1 MAATGIESFVYLS
14 LTDEHMGAKG
24 AAFCPLV
31 LCLMKKSFKHHHSV
45 GAYFGFPSP
54 EEVLTAMAA
63 QSRPLRLDALLRILG
78 LARRERHDL
87 DNLLAGL
94 QAEGRLLRLRGGLW
108 IRPEQLRQLTGRFT
122 ALRDGGG
129 FVTPMRLEADGRNHA
144 RFLASQHDIYI
155 PATQTGG
162 AWHQDVVRVALA
174 PGSRRGPSPEGRII
188 EVLERGLQEVPA
200 LAGQRAGRMLFC
212 RPADSRVPVQFRVE
226 LTAEAPAPGTLVLLA
241 PLEELASDLWSARI
255 LSDYGR
261 EDDVVVQEQLVKC
274 NHEVPRDFPPGALAE
289 AGALP
294 AAPEPGDLGDR
305 EDLRT
310 LPFVTIDGADARDF
324 DDAVHV
330 AALPDGG
337 WRLQVAIADVSHYV
351 RPHGQGYGG
360 ALDRE
365 AQTRGNSWYFPTSV
379 VPMLPEA
386 LSNGLCSL
394 KPGEDRLVV
403 LVEIPFSATGHPG
416 QPRFALAVLR
426 SAARL
431 TYDQVKACLLD
442 ADREARAALCRENAR
457 GEEVLAMLARAFAL
471 YAKLRH
477 MRQAR
482 GSLDFDIPE
491 AAWRLDEAGRVAWF
505 GTRVR
510 HDAHR
515 LIEEFMIA
523 ANEAV
528 ARHLQSLDIPFLYRV
543 HPVPEAEK
551 LEHLHAMLTAAG
563 LDIPPRQPGTAFM
576 HSVLTAVR
584 GTAGEYLVNRLC
596 LRAMPQARYQPENEG
611 HYGLGSHAYC
621 HFTSPIR
628 RYADLLTHRALKA
641 ALGKSV
647 GALPAG
653 QRLLR
658 IGDALNRCERATMA
672 CEREMER
679 RLGCLALLPRVGRQF
694 SGVVSGVMDF
704 GIFVELAHMPVE
716 GMIRIEDLGGDWY
729 DFDVHGWRLVGRHSG
744 VIWHMGQRLD
754 VLLAEVSLGRLE
766 IRLLPLNLP
775 RALHKGTSCRALRTA
790 ASRPGR
796 KGAVPAQADDG
807 RARAHGKKRDMCRAQ
822 LQSGHR
828 RQGGR

>member
-1 MAATGIESFVYLS
+1 
-14 LTDEHMGAKG
+14 MGAKG

-31 LCLMKKSFKHHHSV
+31 LCIMKKPFKHQHSV
-45 GAYFGFPSP
+45 GAYSGFPST
-54 EEVLTAMAA
+54 EEVLAAMAA

-78 LARRERHDL
+78 LARRERRDL

-129 FVTPMRLEADGRNHA
+129 FVTPMRLEADSRDRT
-144 RFLASQHDIYI
+144 RFSAGQQDIYI

-162 AWHQDVVRVALA
+162 AWHQDVVRVVLA
-174 PGSRRGPSPEGRII
+174 PGSRRGPSPEGSII

-200 LAGQRAGRMLFC
+200 LTGQRAGPMLFC

-226 LTAEAPAPGTLVLLA
+226 LTAEVATPAPGTLVLLA
-241 PLEELASDLWSARI
+241 PLEELASDLWSARL

-261 EDDVVVQEQLVKC
+261 EDDVAVQEQLVKC
-274 NHEVPRDFPPGALAE
+274 NHEAPRDFPPGALAE
-289 AGALP
+289 AAALP
-294 AAPEPGDLGDR
+294 AAPKPEDLRDR

-330 AALPDGG
+330 TALPDGG

-351 RPHGQGYGG
+351 RPRGQGYGG

-386 LSNGLCSL
+386 LSNDLCSL

-416 QPRFALAVLR
+416 KSRFALAVLR

-442 ADREARAALCRENAR
+442 ADMEARAALCRENAR

-477 MRQAR
+477 VRKAR

-491 AAWRLDEAGRVAWF
+491 AASRLDEAGRVAWF

-563 LDIPPRQPGTAFM
+563 LDIPPRRPGTAFM
-576 HSVLTAVR
+576 HTVLSTVR

-596 LRAMPQARYQPENEG
+596 LRAMPQARYQPDNEG
-611 HYGLGSHAYC
+611 HYGLASQAYC

-641 ALGKSV
+641 SLGKSV

-694 SGVVSGVMDF
+694 SGLVSGVMDF
-704 GIFVELAHMPVE
+704 GIFVELTHMPVE
-716 GMIRIEDLGGDWY
+716 GMIRIEDLGGDRY
-729 DFDVHGWRLVGRHSG
+729 DFDVHGLRLVGRHSG

-775 RALHKGTSCRALRTA
+775 KALHKGKSCHAHRTA
-790 ASRPGR
+790 ASRHGR
-796 KGAVPAQADDG
+796 KRAVPAQAGEEG
-807 RARAHGKKRDMCRAQ
+807 RGRAHGKKRDMRRAQ
-822 LQSGHR
+822 PQSGHH

>member
-1 MAATGIESFVYLS
+1 
-14 LTDEHMGAKG
+14 MGAKG

-31 LCLMKKSFKHHHSV
+31 LCIMKKPFKHQHSV
-45 GAYFGFPSP
+45 GAYSGFPST
-54 EEVLTAMAA
+54 EEVLAAMAA

-78 LARRERHDL
+78 LARRERRDL

-108 IRPEQLRQLTGRFT
+108 IRPKQLRQLTGRFT

-129 FVTPMRLEADGRNHA
+129 FVTPMRLEADSRDRT
-144 RFLASQHDIYI
+144 RFSAGQQDIYI

-162 AWHQDVVRVALA
+162 AWHQDVVRVVLA
-174 PGSRRGPSPEGRII
+174 PGSRRGPSPEGSII

-200 LAGQRAGRMLFC
+200 LTGQRAGPMLFC

-226 LTAEAPAPGTLVLLA
+226 LTAEVATPAPGTLVLLA
-241 PLEELASDLWSARI
+241 PLEELASDLWSARL

-261 EDDVVVQEQLVKC
+261 EDDVAVQEQLVKC
-274 NHEVPRDFPPGALAE
+274 NHEAPRDFPPGALAE
-289 AGALP
+289 AAALP
-294 AAPEPGDLGDR
+294 AAPKPEDLRDR

-330 AALPDGG
+330 TALPGGG
-337 WRLQVAIADVSHYV
+337 WCLQVAIADVSHYV
-351 RPHGQGYGG
+351 RPRGQGYGG

-386 LSNGLCSL
+386 LSNDLCSL

-416 QPRFALAVLR
+416 ESRFALAVLR

-442 ADREARAALCRENAR
+442 ADMEARAALCRENAR

-477 MRQAR
+477 VRKAR

-491 AAWRLDEAGRVAWF
+491 AASRLDEAGRVAWF

-563 LDIPPRQPGTAFM
+563 LDIPPRRPGTAFM
-576 HSVLTAVR
+576 HTVLSTVR

-596 LRAMPQARYQPENEG
+596 LRAMPQARYQPDNEG
-611 HYGLGSHAYC
+611 HYGLASQAYC

-641 ALGKSV
+641 SLGKSV

-694 SGVVSGVMDF
+694 SGLVSGVMDF
-704 GIFVELAHMPVE
+704 GIFVELTHMPVE
-716 GMIRIEDLGGDWY
+716 GMIRIEDLGGDRY
-729 DFDVHGWRLVGRHSG
+729 DFDVHGLRLVGRHSG

-775 RALHKGTSCRALRTA
+775 KALHKGKSCHAHRTA
-790 ASRPGR
+790 ASRHGR
-796 KGAVPAQADDG
+796 KRAVPAQAGEEG
-807 RARAHGKKRDMCRAQ
+807 RGRAHGKKRDMRRAQ
-822 LQSGHR
+822 PQSGHH